1 MNSKRNHVWNKL
13 VFFCPAMI
21 MNQNVN
27 KSHFCFH
34 TKQSMIIF
42 RKFLT
47 LLQRSL
53 WCLVG
58 FEAEEGL
65 LGPFCSWASFQVTY
79 LTPLRPS
86 IEGAVLGL
94 RCNLGTLV
102 SSISS
107 SSSSSS
113 SKLSWPSEF
122 LSLDFGELGIGI
134 FWHLKRILRV
144 QRLYHCYPTKGCI
157 QIYIIRK
164 SMIKTQRIV
173 LTGGDVISVLF
184 ALYHL

>member
-1 MNSKRNHVWNKL
+1 MFN
-13 VFFCPAMI
+13 
-21 MNQNVN
+21 
-27 KSHFCFH
+27 
-34 TKQSMIIF
+34 
-42 RKFLT
+42 KFLT
-47 LLQRSL
+47 LVQRSL

-65 LGPFCSWASFQVTY
+65 LGPFCCWASFQVTY

-122 LSLDFGELGIGI
+122 LSLFAEFGIWI
-134 FWHLKRILRV
+134 FWQLKWIMTVQSLSHLCL
-144 QRLYHCYPTKGCI
+144 TKGCI
-157 QIYIIRK
+157 QIYIIK
-164 SMIKTQRIV
+164 ESMIKMQRIV